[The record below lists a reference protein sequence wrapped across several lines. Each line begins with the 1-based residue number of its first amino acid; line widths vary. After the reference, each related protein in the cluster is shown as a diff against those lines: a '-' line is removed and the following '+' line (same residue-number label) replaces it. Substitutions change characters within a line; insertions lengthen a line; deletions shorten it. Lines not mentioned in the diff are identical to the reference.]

1 MKHILVI
8 DDDSFFAKNI
18 TEMLDAQEFQVEAAE
33 NGEIGLEK
41 VEKKMPD
48 LILLDIMMPK
58 MNGIEFLKIINDKYG
73 KNKIPIIITSNLSTM
88 EKISE
93 GLSLGIKGYIAKSDE
108 TLESIADTVR
118 NTFKKE

>member
-8 DDDSFFAKNI
+8 DDDPFFSKNI
-18 TEMLDAQEFQVEAAE
+18 TEILDAKEFKVESAE
-33 NGEIGLEK
+33 NGEVGLQS

-58 MNGIEFLKIINDKYG
+58 MNGIEFLKTINDKYG
-73 KNKIPIIITSNLSTM
+73 KNKIPVIITSNLSTM

>member
-18 TEMLDAQEFQVEAAE
+18 TEMLDAKSFKVEAAE
-33 NGEIGLEK
+33 NGEVGLKHLEK
-41 VEKKMPD
+41 SIPD

-58 MNGIEFLKIINDKYG
+58 MNGIEFLKTINDKYG
-73 KNKIPIIITSNLSTM
+73 KNKIPVIITSNLATM

-108 TLESIADTVR
+108 TLQSIADTV
-118 NTFKKE
+118 TALLEKE